1 MRQGPHHDA
10 QRFTTT
16 TLPPKSARRKLP
28 LSIAFSSRL
37 RRLSGS
43 APSSAGAGGK
53 RSGRGSAG
61 VSITGSLGGGGLTTL
76 LPDWAAAFAAKMRA
90 MKHRGNTFFIL
101 LSEVRSG
108 NSLEILP

>member
-43 APSSAGAGGK
+43 APSSAGGK

-76 LPDWAAAFAAKMRA
+76 LPDWAAPFAAKMRA
-90 MKHRGNTFFIL
+90 MKHAGNTFLIL
-101 LSEVRSG
+101 ISEVTKRKLS
-108 NSLEILP
+108 PRF

>member
-28 LSIAFSSRL
+28 LSRACSSRL

-43 APSSAGAGGK
+43 APSSAGGK

-61 VSITGSLGGGGLTTL
+61 ASITGSLGGGGLTTL
-76 LPDWAAAFAAKMRA
+76 LPDCAVAFAAKMRA
-90 MKHRGNTFFIL
+90 MKHRGNILFIL
-101 LSEVRSG
+101 TSELTKRKLTRG
-108 NSLEILP
+108 ILQ